1 MFRNTLLAA
10 LVAGSLV
17 TWGARESL
25 AQQRPQTGQERSG
38 FLVTQVRTGS
48 TADQQGLKEGDII
61 VRVDGKAVRT
71 TADLD
76 RWLGRVG
83 YVAQLEVIDGTTHEL
98 NRVAVYPQ
106 GGRIG
111 VAGEPAAVVNIAP
124 DKPPVRPIQQPQP
137 IQPWNAGMYPPPVY
151 PWNPG
156 MYPPPIYPWNPGLY
170 PPPINPWNPGM
181 HPLPGNAWNHGIR
194 PWNPGGQPIPLA
206 RAIPGGIP
214 DIFLWP

>member
-1 MFRNTLLAA
+1 MFRNTLFAA

-25 AQQRPQTGQERSG
+25 AQQRPQTGLERSG
-38 FLVTQVRTGS
+38 FLVTEVRQGS

-76 RWLGRVG
+76 RSLGRVG
-83 YVAQLEVIDGTTHEL
+83 YVAQLEIIAGNTREL

-111 VAGEPAAVVNIAP
+111 VAGEPVAVVNIAP
-124 DKPPVRPIQQPQP
+124 DKPPVRTIQQPQP
-137 IQPWNAGMYPPPVY
+137 IQPWNAGMYPL
-151 PWNPG
+151 
-156 MYPPPIYPWNPGLY
+156 PINPWNPGLY
-170 PPPINPWNPGM
+170 PPINPWNPGL
-181 HPLPGNAWNHGIR
+181 HPLPGNPWNHCIR
-194 PWNPGGQPIPLA
+194 PWNPCGPPIPLPLP
-206 RAIPGGIP
+206 IPGGTHG
-214 DIFLWP
+214 IFQLP